1 LAIAFARARPIPLT
15 EKDGATREFA
25 YVGRTVMTDP
35 RDGIPPFDYAYL
47 RRDLAH
53 VEVVMPPHA
62 PRAFADPAALAYA
75 LDMAEIRKIRTP
87 LSKRKRKPQVV
98 MSVIM
103 ALPPEFETSLHEA
116 SVIARR
122 ILVSASHSHP
132 VPIHIAIHQAPI
144 NRHGHGDI
152 GLRPV
157 NPDGRFGLKIPD
169 LFARFRT
176 HGAEAHVV
184 EGTGWPD
191 LSWEI
196 QQAFFIE
203 RGIALVVDPFA
214 PVPERHIDV
223 EIPDELT
230 TQWVHNHRLEKR
242 YTNIRL
248 IKGSPTHLIE
258 IMLRGRSTLRIL
270 ELHRLCARFIDN
282 EEDRL
287 AQVDR
292 ILIDQN
298 VVALADTAGAQ
309 KPLYVT
315 TRRVAR
321 LINRAVDIIDRAGD
335 KIIAVTGP
343 NHHAVVAQLSDKF
356 VSENQRGDPP
366 LILGRSLSDCEAIA
380 DELAEYNPM
389 VGTLDMVMGEPDE
402 RARGRR
408 RDARMKA
415 GRAII
420 VPHAELIDDRR
431 MARLVLAMDSSGS
444 KLLLGHDQS
453 RETGVVRRYLAAHIA
468 DRPTAEPAIP
478 QHADE
483 PREIERLL
491 RSGLMR
497 RAIEAMA
504 DLDLLNFRSR
514 PDIQVGD
521 TAPLAVID
529 DPRGIEGISDAIRMH
544 SVRAGEIEKH
554 ETLAGPRG
562 ETKLSLGEWVVTTG
576 RRGLP
581 AALDAHQLA
590 RIVAIDATANW
601 IDVFRRGDV
610 TRIDFRYDPAV
621 RPAAAITI
629 RDAWDAPPDTAISIE
644 LADPSR
650 VWSALLLAATRVPY
664 AQLYIDP
671 AIARTPAELVVAARR
686 YLPSAPPSHRVL
698 RPDSDAI
705 IRKILDDSILFQRRS
720 RSSQS

>member
-1 LAIAFARARPIPLT
+1 
-15 EKDGATREFA
+15 
-25 YVGRTVMTDP
+25 
-35 RDGIPPFDYAYL
+35 
-47 RRDLAH
+47 
-53 VEVVMPPHA
+53 
-62 PRAFADPAALAYA
+62 
-75 LDMAEIRKIRTP
+75 
-87 LSKRKRKPQVV
+87 
-98 MSVIM
+98 
-103 ALPPEFETSLHEA
+103 
-116 SVIARR
+116 
-122 ILVSASHSHP
+122 
-132 VPIHIAIHQAPI
+132 
-144 NRHGHGDI
+144 
-152 GLRPV
+152 
-157 NPDGRFGLKIPD
+157 
-169 LFARFRT
+169 
-176 HGAEAHVV
+176 
-184 EGTGWPD
+184 
-191 LSWEI
+191 
-196 QQAFFIE
+196 
-203 RGIALVVDPFA
+203 
-214 PVPERHIDV
+214 
-223 EIPDELT
+223 
-230 TQWVHNHRLEKR
+230 
-242 YTNIRL
+242 
-248 IKGSPTHLIE
+248 
-258 IMLRGRSTLRIL
+258 
-270 ELHRLCARFIDN
+270 
-282 EEDRL
+282 
-287 AQVDR
+287 
-292 ILIDQN
+292 
-298 VVALADTAGAQ
+298 
-309 KPLYVT
+309 
-315 TRRVAR
+315 
-321 LINRAVDIIDRAGD
+321 
-335 KIIAVTGP
+335 
-343 NHHAVVAQLSDKF
+343 
-356 VSENQRGDPP
+356 
-366 LILGRSLSDCEAIA
+366 
-380 DELAEYNPM
+380 
-389 VGTLDMVMGEPDE
+389 
-402 RARGRR
+402 
-408 RDARMKA
+408 MKA

-554 ETLAGPRG
+554 ETLTGPRG

-705 IRKILDDSILFQRRS
+705 IRKILDDFDPFSEEVAIQPELTPPPVGFAEEVRQRVMRNGQTRLAYGLLHEHVATDNPDSETNVQRLLGLCSSELTKSIILYLAEQDEVPDFDEFDLPLELIELES
-720 RSSQS
+720 RHWTPWELYKFELDLKLMTVLAAGWELLPPIPPGRAAHPAPPDADLTTTV